1 MKNLFEQRKKQ
12 ISGFRTIMNV
22 TRHLFAKKEM
32 PDDVIHVCTHCHKPA
47 TLTHHYNNLNVCLH
61 CDAHERLSSYER
73 VNQIVDEGTFN
84 PMWDNLSTHTSLNFP
99 DYQKKLSQAK
109 HQSNMNEA
117 VLVGEACVSNH
128 KVALGI
134 MDANFMMGSMG
145 SLVGELITRLIEH
158 AVEQKLP
165 LILFTASGGA
175 RMQEGIVSLIQ
186 MAKTTQ
192 AMAKHHEQGLLSVV
206 VLTHPTTGGVSASFA
221 MLGDLTLAEPN
232 ALIGFAGKR
241 VIEKTIQQTLPDHF
255 QSAEF
260 GLDQGFID
268 MIVHRRQLKETLSYV
283 LSWVKGE
290 NHAPTSL

>member
-1 MKNLFEQRKKQ
+1 LKNLFEQRKKQ

-22 TRHLFAKKEM
+22 TRHLVAKKEM

-47 TLTHHYNNLNVCLH
+47 TLTHHHTNLKVCVH
-61 CDAHERLSSYER
+61 CDAHERLSAYER
-73 VNQIVDEGTFN
+73 VNQIVDEGSFTS
-84 PMWDNLSTHTSLNFP
+84 MWDTLSTHTSLDFP

-109 HQSNMNEA
+109 HLSNMNEA
-117 VLVGEACVSNH
+117 VLVGEASISNH

-158 AVEQKLP
+158 AVEQQLP

-175 RMQEGIVSLIQ
+175 RMQEGIISLIQ

-221 MLGDLTLAEPN
+221 MLGDLTLAEPH
-232 ALIGFAGKR
+232 ALVGFAGKR

-268 MIVHRRQLKETLSYV
+268 MIVHRKQLKETLSYV

-290 NHAPTSL
+290 NHDPTSL

>member
-12 ISGFRTIMNV
+12 ISGFKTIMNV
-22 TRHLFAKKEM
+22 TRHLVAKKEM
-32 PDDVIHVCTHCHKPA
+32 PDDVIHVCSHCHKPS
-47 TLTHHYNNLNVCLH
+47 TLTHHHAHLKVCVH
-61 CDAHERLSSYER
+61 CDAHERLTAYER
-73 VNQIVDEGTFN
+73 VSHIVDEGSFTS
-84 PMWDNLSTHTSLNFP
+84 MWDELSTPISYDFP
-99 DYQKKLSQAK
+99 EYQKKLSQAK
-109 HQSNMNEA
+109 LQSNLNEA
-117 VLVGEACVSNH
+117 VLVGEASISNH

-145 SLVGELITRLIEH
+145 SLVGELVTRLIEY
-158 AVEQKLP
+158 AVEHKLP

-175 RMQEGIVSLIQ
+175 RMQEGIISLLQ

-192 AMAKHHEQGLLSVV
+192 AMAKHHEAGLLSIV

-221 MLGDLTLAEPN
+221 MLGDFTLAEPH
-232 ALIGFAGKR
+232 ALVGFAGKR

-268 MIVHRRQLKETLSYV
+268 MIVHRKDLKETLSYV

>member
-1 MKNLFEQRKKQ
+1 
-12 ISGFRTIMNV
+12 MNV
-22 TRHLFAKKEM
+22 TRHLVAKKEM
-32 PDDVIHVCTHCHKPA
+32 PDDVIHVCHHCHKA
-47 TLTHHYNNLNVCLH
+47 VTVTHHVANLKVCVH

-73 VNQIVDEGTFN
+73 VNHIVDEGSFTS
-84 PMWDNLSTHTSLNFP
+84 MWQDLTTHTSLDFP
-99 DYQKKLSQAK
+99 DYQKKLSISK
-109 HQSNMNEA
+109 LQSNMNDA
-117 VLVGEACVSNH
+117 VLVGEAFISNH

-158 AVEQKLP
+158 AIEHHLP

-175 RMQEGIVSLIQ
+175 RMQEGIVSLLQ

-221 MLGDLTLAEPN
+221 MLGDITLAEPQ
-232 ALIGFAGKR
+232 ALVGFAGKR

-260 GLDQGFID
+260 GLTQGFID
-268 MIVHRRQLKETLSYV
+268 MIVHRKKLKEILSYV
-283 LSWVKGE
+283 LSWTKGE
-290 NHAPTSL
+290 HHAPTSL